1 MRDILKIKCNTVFTD
16 SVCDCILV
24 VSRRSVKCKKK
35 YFRPSLADIDT
46 FHPNQETESKH
57 PSILILGG
65 YFGLTNELINVN
77 WPLRVF
83 KPTFQA
89 LALCYML

>member
-1 MRDILKIKCNTVFTD
+1 MVLFIKFGQDLPNLLEKQKLWDILKIRCNTVFTD

-57 PSILILGG
+57 PSILIIGG
-65 YFGLTNELINVN
+65 
-77 WPLRVF
+77 
-83 KPTFQA
+83 
-89 LALCYML
+89 